1 VTIVINGFIYGAVA
15 ATLSAITMALK
26 SPHAA
31 YNAKMVSAPPIVLP
45 FLCRE
50 PVLANHRLVFTT
62 ATGKLRQPARNNKPE
77 ASQTVPFPVFC
88 FVATCCRMPSK
99 SGQCENDN
107 GFPCFSVYFFMKT
120 NQFVRQDRLR
130 TQTHESSQNTPQA
143 KRGRA
148 FCV

>member
-62 ATGKLRQPARNNKPE
+62 ATGKLRQQARNNKPE
-77 ASQTVPFPVFC
+77 PSQTVPFPVFVSLHPAAGC
-88 FVATCCRMPSK
+88 LQRVVSA
-99 SGQCENDN
+99 
-107 GFPCFSVYFFMKT
+107 KT
-120 NQFVRQDRLR
+120 ITVFLVSQSI
-130 TQTHESSQNTPQA
+130 SS
-143 KRGRA
+143 
-148 FCV
+148 